1 LSRKN
6 KQKKSETPGQ
16 ILDAALRAKQR
27 LVNIGKFADH
37 LDSLWN
43 FNVWKPKGRDI
54 GFSDID
60 GITERYGRFLLIECK
75 HPKVEVMEQS
85 KAAKIMR
92 ESFLRLGVFT
102 YVVIVGDAV
111 TTEIAYV
118 KAYTKPAVFDIVPTL
133 EGIRSLVGDWHTWA
147 YKNKHRQS
155 LIYTPCDSIVVCPK
169 IQDRREEIEGIE
181 ADEGSTESAG

>member
-1 LSRKN
+1 LVWAFLKEVSLSRKH
-6 KQKKSETPGQ
+6 KQKKYESAGQ

-27 LVNIGKFADH
+27 LVNIGKFSDH

-43 FNVWKPKGRDI
+43 FNVWKPRGRDI

-102 YVVIVGDAV
+102 YLVIVGDAV

-118 KAYTKPAVFDIVPTL
+118 KAYTKPAVFDITPTL
-133 EGIRSLVGDWHTWA
+133 EGIRELVGDWHTWA
-147 YKNKHRQS
+147 YKNKNNHS
-155 LIYTPCDSIVVCPK
+155 VSIFHM
-169 IQDRREEIEGIE
+169 I
-181 ADEGSTESAG
+181 A